1 MTTLATFACSLT
13 LAACFLACVPRHR
26 TWFTP
31 LGAGTLYAHLLHGF
45 LAQSAEHEGWYGG
58 VWLRHPTGA
67 ATLTLLAAALTT
79 ALCTPPVRHLCQAV
93 LENPPRRTLT
103 QLTGR

>member
-13 LAACFLACVPRHR
+13 PAACFLACVPRHR

-31 LGAGTLYAHLLHGF
+31 LGAGTLYAYLLHGF
-45 LAQSAEHEGWYGG
+45 LAQTGWYGG

-93 LENPPRRTLT
+93 LEKPLRRTLT